1 MYGNIAIVK
10 FENGLLLP
18 ALYLTFL
25 YTIDYKYSLKV

>member
-1 MYGNIAIVK
+1 MYENIAIIK

-25 YTIDYKYSLKV
+25 YTIDYILSLKV

>member
-1 MYGNIAIVK
+1 MYENIAIIK

-25 YTIDYKYSLKV
+25 YTIGHTDIGT

>member
-10 FENGLLLP
+10 FENGLVLP

-25 YTIDYKYSLKV
+25 YTIDYIHSLKV